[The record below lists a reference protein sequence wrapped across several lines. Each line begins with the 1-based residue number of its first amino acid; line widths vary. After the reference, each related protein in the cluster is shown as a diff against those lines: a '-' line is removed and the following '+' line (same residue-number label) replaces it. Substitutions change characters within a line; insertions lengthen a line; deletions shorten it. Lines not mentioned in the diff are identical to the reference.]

1 MFARK
6 SILTQGQNSTGEE
19 IAGESGSNQTLNHPA
34 DGTLRPAKTRPAIP
48 IGTLRPQNST
58 RFGFS
63 LDLQILRRNRTEH
76 MTRTSKSADPAAQ
89 IHRHSRHT
97 VSA

>member
-6 SILTQGQNSTGEE
+6 SILTQGQNSTGGE
-19 IAGESGSNQTLNHPA
+19 IAGESESNQTLNHPA
-34 DGTLRPAKTRPAIP
+34 AGTLRPVKTLPAIP
-48 IGTLRPQNST
+48 IGTLKPQNST

-63 LDLQILRRNRTEH
+63 LDLQILRRNCTEH
-76 MTRTSKSADPAAQ
+76 MTRTSKTADPAAK

-97 VSA
+97 VRA